1 MSTFIHVKF
10 YSVGGKTHSLE
21 LLSTAAG
28 TVDKSDVSTLD
39 LDSFYII
46 ATLSVHLRNKS
57 RSSDNSRITDDFC
70 YSSTLVWPS
79 KNLTETFLGQFI
91 LIQNRCW
98 VP

>member
-57 RSSDNSRITDDFC
+57 RSVITQGLLMIFV
-70 YSSTLVWPS
+70 TAQL
-79 KNLTETFLGQFI
+79 
-91 LIQNRCW
+91 
-98 VP
+98 